1 MEDARQRAEAIQI
14 EAQRRANA
22 AIAAFQQAHQQVAEY
37 RTQTDTAKRGGD
49 YELVGILRGNL
60 QIAEGYVQRCE
71 TELRKTLS
79 VADYLVQM
87 EAQKK
92 VQQEQAHAKYERE
105 QLADLESFRGRWF
118 YSGTPIRL
126 QVPIEYLPT
135 VIGAIGQN
143 YTEFDKGEHADK
155 TTFLRVVD
163 GKTAVNILYETKG
176 NAAKL
181 DDALREFRKNGVEVF
196 EQPADRTSREE
207 RAADTRLFE
216 RQYAEKLSRSNAFP
230 EIERSS
236 PRQIEM

>member
-1 MEDARQRAEAIQI
+1 M
-14 EAQRRANA
+14 
-22 AIAAFQQAHQQVAEY
+22 
-37 RTQTDTAKRGGD
+37 
-49 YELVGILRGNL
+49 GILRG
-60 QIAEGYVQRCE
+60 IITSAEGHVQRCE

-105 QLADLESFRGRWF
+105 QLADLESFRGRWP
-118 YSGTPIRL
+118 YSGTHIRL
-126 QVPIEYLPT
+126 QVPVEYLPT
-135 VIGAIGQN
+135 VSGAIRRHN
-143 YTEFDKGEHADK
+143 HTEYELQEHADK
-155 TTFLRVVD
+155 TTSPRVVD
-163 GKTAVNILYETKG
+163 GKVAVNILYETKE

-230 EIERSS
+230 EIERGS